1 MNLDFS
7 KITNTKNILAFSAG
21 VDSSALFF
29 LLLNAKIPF
38 DIVIVNYNVRD
49 QSKDEVQYA
58 KDLAKK
64 YNKRIFIKNVVL
76 QSSSNFEKT
85 ARDIRY
91 SFFED
96 IIEKESYDILITAH
110 QLNDLFEWFL
120 MQLSKGSGLV
130 ELLGMQAFEKKEKYT
145 IFRPLLS
152 VTKEE
157 LEDFLKQN
165 SIKYFIDS
173 SNTDEKYKRNYFR
186 KKFSNQ
192 FLSEFA
198 NGVKNSF
205 AYLNNDLK
213 SLNIKFEPLFEKFEL
228 EVFENLNDD
237 NLNIRIIDKS
247 LKKRGILLSQK
258 ERTEIL
264 FQKHITFSHKVNIS
278 ISENF
283 IYIAPKTDV
292 VLEKDFKEF
301 CRIKKIP
308 QNIRGYIFSKNISL
322 VFIK

>member
-1 MNLDFS
+1 MINNS
-7 KITNTKNILAFSAG
+7 VQNNEEEE
-21 VDSSALFF
+21 
-29 LLLNAKIPF
+29 
-38 DIVIVNYNVRD
+38 VNEPERN
-49 QSKDEVQYA
+49 
-58 KDLAKK
+58 
-64 YNKRIFIKNVVL
+64 
-76 QSSSNFEKT
+76 
-85 ARDIRY
+85 
-91 SFFED
+91 

-192 FLSEFA
+192 FLSEFT

-213 SLNIKFEPLFEKFEL
+213 SF
-228 EVFENLNDD
+228 
-237 NLNIRIIDKS
+237 
-247 LKKRGILLSQK
+247 
-258 ERTEIL
+258 
-264 FQKHITFSHKVNIS
+264 IS
-278 ISENF
+278 IL
-283 IYIAPKTDV
+283 IYYCSYV
-292 VLEKDFKEF
+292 VSYL
-301 CRIKKIP
+301 
-308 QNIRGYIFSKNISL
+308 
-322 VFIK
+322 

>member
-49 QSKDEVQYA
+49 QSKHEVQYA

-64 YNKRIFIKNVVL
+64 YNKQIFIKNVVL

-192 FLSEFA
+192 FLYES
-198 NGVKNSF
+198 
-205 AYLNNDLK
+205 D
-213 SLNIKFEPLFEKFEL
+213 
-228 EVFENLNDD
+228 
-237 NLNIRIIDKS
+237 
-247 LKKRGILLSQK
+247 Q
-258 ERTEIL
+258 
-264 FQKHITFSHKVNIS
+264 
-278 ISENF
+278 
-283 IYIAPKTDV
+283 
-292 VLEKDFKEF
+292 
-301 CRIKKIP
+301 
-308 QNIRGYIFSKNISL
+308 
-322 VFIK
+322 